1 MVEETEKTKPK
12 QKKKTGNNS
21 LCQVDS
27 FTKDAGSKEG
37 SKIIFLKKIE
47 NTEAIS
53 TIKFY
58 SSRKCQK
65 IKSSKYQI
73 LFQKKYRRLCC

>member
-1 MVEETEKTKPK
+1 MVEETEKTKTK
-12 QKKKTGNNS
+12 QNKKKTGNNS

-53 TIKFY
+53 TIKLY
-58 SSRKCQK
+58 LETLK
-65 IKSSKYQI
+65 IKEMSKN
-73 LFQKKYRRLCC
+73 

>member
-1 MVEETEKTKPK
+1 MVEETEKTKTK

-27 FTKDAGSKEG
+27 FTKDVGSKEG

-47 NTEAIS
+47 NTEAIR

-58 SSRKCQK
+58 LETLK
-65 IKSSKYQI
+65 IKEMSKN
-73 LFQKKYRRLCC
+73 

>member
-1 MVEETEKTKPK
+1 MVEETEKNKTK
-12 QKKKTGNNS
+12 QNKKTGKHS

-58 SSRKCQK
+58 LETLK
-65 IKSSKYQI
+65 IKEMSKN
-73 LFQKKYRRLCC
+73 

>member
-1 MVEETEKTKPK
+1 MGKNPWLKKPKKPK
-12 QKKKTGNNS
+12 QNKTKKKTGNNS

-37 SKIIFLKKIE
+37 SKIIFLRKIE

-53 TIKFY
+53 TIKLY
-58 SSRKCQK
+58 LETLK
-65 IKSSKYQI
+65 IKEMSKN
-73 LFQKKYRRLCC
+73 

>member
-1 MVEETEKTKPK
+1 MGKNPWLKKPKKPK
-12 QKKKTGNNS
+12 QNKKKKTGNNS

-47 NTEAIS
+47 NTEAIR

-58 SSRKCQK
+58 LETLK
-65 IKSSKYQI
+65 IKEMSKN
-73 LFQKKYRRLCC
+73 

>member
-1 MVEETEKTKPK
+1 MVEETEKTKTK
-12 QKKKTGNNS
+12 QKKKKTGNNS

-53 TIKFY
+53 TIKLY
-58 SSRKCQK
+58 LETLK
-65 IKSSKYQI
+65 IKEMSKN
-73 LFQKKYRRLCC
+73 

>member
-1 MVEETEKTKPK
+1 MGKNPRLKKPKKTKQNKAKK
-12 QKKKTGNNS
+12 QGS
-21 LCQVDS
+21 CLCQVDS

-58 SSRKCQK
+58 LETLK
-65 IKSSKYQI
+65 IKEMSKN
-73 LFQKKYRRLCC
+73 QK

>member
-1 MVEETEKTKPK
+1 MGKNPRLKKPKKTKQNK
-12 QKKKTGNNS
+12 TKKTGNNS

-47 NTEAIS
+47 NT
-53 TIKFY
+53 
-58 SSRKCQK
+58 
-65 IKSSKYQI
+65 
-73 LFQKKYRRLCC
+73 